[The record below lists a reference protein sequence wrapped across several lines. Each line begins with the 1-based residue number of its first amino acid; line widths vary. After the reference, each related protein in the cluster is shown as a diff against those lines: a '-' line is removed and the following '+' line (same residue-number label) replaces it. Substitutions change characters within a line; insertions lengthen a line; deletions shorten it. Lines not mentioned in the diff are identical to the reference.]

1 MKHFLLMLAILAIG
15 AGPVLGDDV
24 SDEAETAIRKAI
36 DSYVAAFNKG
46 DAKAV
51 AAHWTEQGELVTP
64 AGNELRGRQQLEKD
78 FAAYFAETKNAK
90 IELLDTSIKVV
101 SPSVALENGTAR
113 VVSPDAE
120 PTETIYKAIHVKTA
134 EGWKID
140 SVREEDLPAPAPT
153 HYEQLKDLEWMIGE
167 WLDADENAAIE
178 TSCRWSTNNNF
189 LIRSFR
195 VNVQDRVDFEGT
207 QVIGW
212 DPAAQTIRSWLFDS
226 DGGFGA
232 GRWSG
237 GDGRWTVQ
245 TLSVL
250 PDGRR
255 ASATNIHEIID
266 ENSFRFQSI
275 GRQVNGEL
283 LPNIDPVT
291 VVRRVAQ

>member
-1 MKHFLLMLAILAIG
+1 MKHFQLMLAVLAIG
-15 AGPVLGDDV
+15 AGPIFGADAP
-24 SDEAETAIRKAI
+24 DEAETAIRKAI
-36 DSYVAAFNKG
+36 DSYVTAFNKG
-46 DAKAV
+46 DAKAL
-51 AAHWTEQGELVTP
+51 AAHWTEQGEFVTP
-64 AGNELRGRQQLEKD
+64 AGKELRGRPQLEED
-78 FAAYFAETKNAK
+78 FAVYFAETKNAK
-90 IELLDTSIKVV
+90 IELLDTSIKVA
-101 SPSVALENGTAR
+101 SPSVALETGTAR

-120 PTETIYKAIHVKTA
+120 PSETIYKAIHVKTA

-140 SVREEDLPAPAPT
+140 SVREEAPAAPAPT

-167 WLDADENAAIE
+167 WVDTDDNAPVE
-178 TSCRWSTNNNF
+178 TTCRWSTNNNF

-195 VNVQDRVDFEGT
+195 VNVQDRIDFEGT

-226 DGGFGA
+226 DGGFGV
-232 GRWSG
+232 GRWTG

-255 ASATNIHEIID
+255 ASATSIHEIVD

-275 GRQVNGEL
+275 GRQVDGEL

-291 VVRRVAQ
+291 VVRRTAP

>member
-1 MKHFLLMLAILAIG
+1 MLAVLAIG
-15 AGPVLGDDV
+15 VGPIFGEDAP
-24 SDEAETAIRKAI
+24 DEAETAIRTAI

-46 DAKAV
+46 GAKAL
-51 AAHWTEQGELVTP
+51 AAHWTEQGEFVTP
-64 AGNELRGRQQLEKD
+64 AGKELRGRPQLEED
-78 FAAYFAETKNAK
+78 FAVYFAETKNAK
-90 IELLDTSIKVV
+90 IELLDTSIKVA
-101 SPSVALENGTAR
+101 SPSVALETGTAR

-120 PTETIYKAIHVKTA
+120 PSETIYKAIHVKTA

-140 SVREEDLPAPAPT
+140 SVREEAPAAPAPT

-167 WLDADENAAIE
+167 WVDTDDNATVE
-178 TSCRWSTNNNF
+178 TTCRWSTNNNF

-195 VNVQDRVDFEGT
+195 VNVQDRIDFEGT

-232 GRWSG
+232 GRWTG

-255 ASATNIHEIID
+255 ASATSIHEIVD

-275 GRQVNGEL
+275 GRQVDGEL

-291 VVRRVAQ
+291 VVRRAAE

>member
-1 MKHFLLMLAILAIG
+1 MKHFPMILAVLAIG
-15 AGPVLGDDV
+15 AGPIFGDDAP
-24 SDEAETAIRKAI
+24 DEAETAIRKAI

-46 DAKAV
+46 DAKAL
-51 AAHWTEQGELVTP
+51 AAHWTEQGEFVTP
-64 AGNELRGRQQLEKD
+64 AGKELRGRPQLEED
-78 FAAYFAETKNAK
+78 FAAYFSETENAK
-90 IELLDTSIKVV
+90 IELLDTSIKLA
-101 SPSVALENGTAR
+101 SPSVALETGTAR

-120 PTETIYKAIHVKTA
+120 PSETMYKAIHVKTA

-140 SVREEDLPAPAPT
+140 SVREEAPAAPAPT

-167 WLDADENAAIE
+167 WVDADDNATVE

-226 DGGFGA
+226 DGGFGV

-255 ASATNIHEIID
+255 ASATSIHEIVD

-275 GRQVNGEL
+275 GRQVDGEL

-291 VVRRVAQ
+291 VVRRAVP